1 MIPAF
6 ITFRIID
13 TIDILLVA
21 FLMYQVYNLIKG
33 TIATYIF
40 ITIIVFY
47 VVWLLVRDNMLLL
60 GSILGQ
66 IIGVGAIAIIVVFQ
80 QELRRFLV
88 LFSTRY
94 LNKAGTSFDNL
105 FPVFAH
111 TRPVINLNAIIQA
124 VINLSKNKTGAL
136 IALGRKS
143 SLDSYI
149 ETGERIDAVTTNRLI
164 ESIFSKHSP
173 LHDGG
178 LIIRDD
184 KIKAA
189 SCIFPISENFSLP
202 VDYGLRHRAGIGLS
216 EQTDALVIIV
226 SEETGRISLAES
238 GEIKEL
244 DTKTL
249 LKILEEK
256 LLLGV

>member
-13 TIDILLVA
+13 VVDILLVA

-40 ITIIVFY
+40 VTIIIFY
-47 VVWLLVRDNMLLL
+47 LVWLLVKDNMLLL

-66 IIGVGAIAIIVVFQ
+66 IIGVGAIAVIVVFQ
-80 QELRRFLV
+80 QEIRRFLV
-88 LFSTRY
+88 LFTTRY
-94 LNKAGTSFDNL
+94 LNKAGTSFDNI
-105 FPVFAH
+105 FPVFTH
-111 TRPVINLNAIIQA
+111 IRPVINLNAIIQA

-136 IALGRKS
+136 IAIGRRS
-143 SLDSYI
+143 PLDNYI
-149 ETGERIDAVTTNRLI
+149 ETGEKIEAITTNRLI

-178 LIIRDD
+178 VIIKDD
-184 KIKAA
+184 KVKAA
-189 SCIFPISENFSLP
+189 SCIFPISENYSLP
-202 VDYGLRHRAGIGLS
+202 VDFGLRHRAGIGLS

-226 SEETGRISLAES
+226 SEETGNISLAES
-238 GEIKEL
+238 GEIREL
-244 DTKTL
+244 DTKAL

-256 LLLGV
+256 LLLGI